1 MNAHDLIKEAIAEK
15 GKFDSVYW
23 IACGGSM
30 IDLIPAHELL
40 QRGNHL
46 HFVYLYGSRV

>member
-23 IACGGSM
+23 ICLRWLHDRFDPGS
-30 IDLIPAHELL
+30 
-40 QRGNHL
+40 
-46 HFVYLYGSRV
+46 

>member
-23 IACGGSM
+23 IACGG
-30 IDLIPAHELL
+30 
-40 QRGNHL
+40 NHL
-46 HFVYLYGSRV
+46 HFVYLYRT

>member
-30 IDLIPAHELL
+30 IDLIPAH
-40 QRGNHL
+40 L